1 MKQQKLAICER
12 KYRCQQ
18 DDGEVSQNILQKIS
32 DLQEE
37 EFPPRPTP
45 ALFLIAESEG
55 GSRSHSI
62 K

>member
-32 DLQEE
+32 DLQEG

-45 ALFLIAESEG
+45 LSFSSLKAKGVPALIL
-55 GSRSHSI
+55 
-62 K
+62 